1 MHMAGQRIASTFFLS
16 SLFFVSLFIGFAQAE
31 EVDLS
36 LSLTQNSPENGVWYT
51 PGQTLTIETYL
62 QNPQENVQIIDFS
75 DSCQGEIDIYS
86 AAEMLVY
93 SSLFPCNND
102 SEQIE
107 IEVGQH
113 LLDRVEWD
121 FIDNSGNVL
130 ESGMYSAQIIYQ
142 ELALSASTTFQFQ
155 HPTAVPEGFEL
166 HLKSVETVDEYLQNQ
181 LFFAYLHYTGEEHID
196 ISTTP
201 ACFLEVSY
209 QSSNEATLPCFP
221 TRNIIMPYEVLPIG
235 IIEPSFQPT
244 EENITLQVQTP
255 DGQLS
260 ATVNIEAEL
269 DIQQPDWEIQFTG
282 IFEGEQST
290 SEPIQMELEVSH
302 DMTTSK
308 ELDFTTTCKTR
319 LDVLN
324 EFGESVYSSSLLE
337 SCDEIDLSFVVGPDE
352 AESIQMP
359 IWWVQ
364 DDQQCSVPS
373 GQYTLLASI
382 PEHGL
387 FTHQQ
392 IQLRQGEN
400 LDCGS
405 NPIAFDVLTEQV
417 TIDTMNV
424 QMQFNAEEETSLRWR
439 TPCAVEGRVYDSNN
453 EMVHIE
459 MMVCDDYDGRLLLIP
474 KDATHPL
481 DIKFSMSMTNNALQ
495 ALENGDYVLEFT
507 TSHQFTTLTSTNI
520 EWISDAMAV
529 DDSNDQNQEVVFEP
543 IAINGQWA
551 AVGQENSL
559 CWILQTNLQQYKL
572 SGISQELS
580 WTPEQDWSG
589 TYTVIESQDETLACE
604 LFDATPIVLL
614 AIIEEQPPN
623 QFDEPQREQQNNI
636 VVEDEEVL
644 PTLVTGTIAVVVSTS
659 LLGLLF
665 AFVLGNESLRI
676 PTTAAGLWFIG
687 LIGKTHET
695 SDGKYQRGR
704 LIGYLTANPGCH
716 FRALMAALEMSNGQI
731 THHIRILE
739 AEERIWR
746 KGDGRLVR
754 YYPYTSHLNPATAE
768 QDLPVPPLSPDPN
781 SLQGKIL
788 NLLDQDGQL
797 GDFPTQSELAKRLAK
812 SQQLIS
818 HHLRTLQK
826 YGLVEMRKM
835 GIKNR
840 YKLTREAIFLLE
852 SSPNFSD

>member
-1 MHMAGQRIASTFFLS
+1 MHMAGRRIACTFFLS
-16 SLFFVSLFIGFAQAE
+16 SLFFMSLFVGFAQAE
-31 EVDLS
+31 EADVS
-36 LSLTQNSPENGVWYT
+36 LSLTKNIPENGVWYT
-51 PGQTLTIETYL
+51 PGQPLTIESYL
-62 QNPQENVQIIDFS
+62 QHSQDNAQTIDFS
-75 DSCQGEIDIYS
+75 DSCQGEIDVYS
-86 AAEMLVY
+86 PSNVLVY
-93 SSLFPCNND
+93 NALFPCNNGSD
-102 SEQIE
+102 QIE

-113 LLDRVEWD
+113 LLDRIEWD
-121 FIDNSGNVL
+121 FIDNSGTIL
-130 ESGMYSAQIIYQ
+130 ESGVYSAQIIYQ
-142 ELALSASTTFQFQ
+142 ELGISASTTFQFQ
-155 HPTAVPEGFEL
+155 TPTVVPAGFEL
-166 HLKSVETVDEYLQNQ
+166 HLQSVETVDEYLQNQ
-181 LFFAYLHYTGEEHID
+181 LFFAHLHYTGDEYLD
-196 ISTTP
+196 ISTSPT
-201 ACFLEVSY
+201 CFFEVSY
-209 QSSNEATLPCFP
+209 QSTIEATLPCFP
-221 TRNIIMPYEVLPIG
+221 ARNIIMPYEILPIG
-235 IIEPSFQPT
+235 MIEPSFQPT
-244 EENITLQVQTP
+244 EENITLQIQTP

-260 ATVNIEAEL
+260 ATATIEPVL
-269 DIQQPDWEIQFTG
+269 DVQQPEWKIQFANE
-282 IFEGEQST
+282 FEGEQST

-302 DMTTSK
+302 ELTTNK
-308 ELDFTTTCKTR
+308 ELDFTSSCKTR

-324 EFGESVYSSSLLE
+324 EFGEAVYSSSLIE
-337 SCDEIDLSFVVGPDE
+337 NCEAIDLSFVVGPDE
-352 AESIQMP
+352 TESIQMP

-364 DDQQCSVPS
+364 DDQQCSIPS
-373 GQYTLLASI
+373 GEYTLLASI

-405 NPIAFDVLTEQV
+405 DPIEFDVMTEQV
-417 TIDTMNV
+417 TIDRMNV
-424 QMQFNAEEETSLRWR
+424 HMQFIAEEDTSLRWR
-439 TPCAVEGRVYDSNN
+439 TPCAVEGRVYDSND

-459 MMVCDDYDGRLLLIP
+459 MMVCDDYDGRLLFIP
-474 KDATHPL
+474 KNAPHPL
-481 DIKFSMSMTNNALQ
+481 DIEFSMSMTNNALQ
-495 ALENGDYVLEFT
+495 ALDNGDYALEFT
-507 TSHQFTTLTSTNI
+507 TSHQFTTLTTTNV
-520 EWISDAMAV
+520 EWISDALVV
-529 DDSNDQNQEVVFEP
+529 DDSDDETQVVVVEP
-543 IAINGQWA
+543 VVISGQWA
-551 AVGQENSL
+551 AVGQENSM
-559 CWILQTNLQQYKL
+559 CWILQTDLQQFKL

-580 WTPEQDWSG
+580 WAPQQDWSG
-589 TYTVIESQDETLACE
+589 TYNVIESQDETLACE
-604 LFDATPIVLL
+604 LFDATPFVLL
-614 AIIEEQPPN
+614 AVFEEQPPN
-623 QFDEPQREQQNNI
+623 QFDEPQQEQQNNI
-636 VVEDEEVL
+636 VLEDEEVL

-746 KGDGRLVR
+746 KNDGRLVR
-754 YYPYTSHLNPATAE
+754 YYPYTSHLNPATAVN
-768 QDLPVPPLSPDPN
+768 DLPVPPLSPDPN

-797 GDFPTQSELAKRLAK
+797 GDFPTQAELAKRLAK

-852 SSPNFSD
+852 SSPDFSD

>member
-1 MHMAGQRIASTFFLS
+1 
-16 SLFFVSLFIGFAQAE
+16 
-31 EVDLS
+31 
-36 LSLTQNSPENGVWYT
+36 
-51 PGQTLTIETYL
+51 
-62 QNPQENVQIIDFS
+62 
-75 DSCQGEIDIYS
+75 
-86 AAEMLVY
+86 
-93 SSLFPCNND
+93 
-102 SEQIE
+102 
-107 IEVGQH
+107 
-113 LLDRVEWD
+113 
-121 FIDNSGNVL
+121 
-130 ESGMYSAQIIYQ
+130 
-142 ELALSASTTFQFQ
+142 
-155 HPTAVPEGFEL
+155 
-166 HLKSVETVDEYLQNQ
+166 
-181 LFFAYLHYTGEEHID
+181 
-196 ISTTP
+196 
-201 ACFLEVSY
+201 
-209 QSSNEATLPCFP
+209 
-221 TRNIIMPYEVLPIG
+221 MPYEILPIG
-235 IIEPSFQPT
+235 VIEPSFQPS
-244 EENITLQVQTP
+244 EENITLQIQTP

-260 ATVNIEAEL
+260 ATAMIEPVL
-269 DIQQPDWEIQFTG
+269 DVQQPEWKIQFANE
-282 IFEGEQST
+282 FEGEQST
-290 SEPIQMELEVSH
+290 SEPIQMELKVSH
-302 DMTTSK
+302 ELTTNK
-308 ELDFTTTCKTR
+308 ELDFSSSCKTR

-324 EFGESVYSSSLLE
+324 ELGEAVYSSSLIE
-337 SCDEIDLSFVVGPDE
+337 NCEAIDLSFVVGPDE
-352 AESIQMP
+352 TESIQMP

-364 DDQQCSVPS
+364 DDQQCSIPS

-382 PEHGL
+382 PEHEL

-400 LDCGS
+400 LDCGTD
-405 NPIAFDVLTEQV
+405 PIEFDVITEQV
-417 TIDTMNV
+417 TIDRMNV
-424 QMQFNAEEETSLRWR
+424 HMQFNAEVDTSLRWR
-439 TPCAVEGRVYDSNN
+439 TPCAVEGRVYDSND

-474 KDATHPL
+474 KNAPHPL
-481 DIKFSMSMTNNALQ
+481 DIQFSMSMTNNALQ
-495 ALENGDYVLEFT
+495 ALDNGDYTLEFT
-507 TSHQFTTLTSTNI
+507 TSHQFTTLTTTNV
-520 EWISDAMAV
+520 EWISDALVV
-529 DDSNDQNQEVVFEP
+529 DDSDDETQVVVVEP
-543 IAINGQWA
+543 VVISGQWA
-551 AVGQENSL
+551 AVGQVNSM
-559 CWILQTNLQQYKL
+559 CWILQTDSEQFKL
-572 SGISQELS
+572 SEISQELS
-580 WTPEQDWSG
+580 WVPQQDWSG
-589 TYTVIESQDETLACE
+589 TYNAIESQDETLACE

-614 AIIEEQPPN
+614 AVMEEQPPN
-623 QFDEPQREQQNNI
+623 QFDEPQQEQQNDI

-746 KGDGRLVR
+746 KNDGRLVR
-754 YYPYTSHLNPATAE
+754 YYPYTSHLNPATAVN
-768 QDLPVPPLSPDPN
+768 DLPVPPLSPDPN

-797 GDFPTQSELAKRLAK
+797 GDFPTQAELAKRLAK

-852 SSPNFSD
+852 SSPDFSD

>member
-1 MHMAGQRIASTFFLS
+1 MYMAGQRRACTFFLS
-16 SLFFVSLFIGFAQAE
+16 SLFFMSLFVGFAQAE
-31 EVDLS
+31 ETEFS
-36 LSLTQNSPENGVWYT
+36 LTLTQNTPENGVWYT
-51 PGQTLTIETYL
+51 PGQTLTIESYL
-62 QNPQENVQIIDFS
+62 QHSQENAQTIDFS
-75 DSCQGEIDIYS
+75 ESCHGEIDIYS
-86 AAEMLVY
+86 DDDVLVY
-93 SSLFPCNND
+93 NSQFPCNNG

-107 IEVGQH
+107 VEVGQQ

-121 FIDNSGNVL
+121 FIDNSENFI
-130 ESGMYSAQIIYQ
+130 ESGVYHAQIIYQ
-142 ELALSASTTFQFQ
+142 ELAVSASSTFQFQ
-155 HPTAVPEGFEL
+155 SPTAVPDGFEL
-166 HLKSVETVDEYLQNQ
+166 HLKSVETVDQYLQNQ
-181 LFFAYLHYTGEEHID
+181 LFFAYLHYTGEEYID
-196 ISTTP
+196 ISTSPT
-201 ACFLEVSY
+201 CFLEVSY
-209 QSSNEATLPCFP
+209 QTSIEATLPCYP
-221 TRNIIMPYEVLPIG
+221 ERKIIMPYEILPIG
-235 IIEPSFQPT
+235 VIEPSFQPT

-260 ATVNIEAEL
+260 ATVNIEPEL
-269 DIQQPDWEIQFTG
+269 NVQPPEWEVRFANG
-282 IFEGEQST
+282 FEGEQST

-302 DMTTSK
+302 DLTTNK
-308 ELDFTTTCKTR
+308 ELDFTTSCKTR

-324 EFGESVYSSSLLE
+324 EFGKAVYSSSLLE
-337 SCDEIDLSFVVGPDE
+337 NCNEIDLSFVVGPNE

-364 DDQQCSVPS
+364 DDQQCSIPS

-382 PEHGL
+382 PEHGV
-387 FTHQQ
+387 FTHQK

-400 LDCGS
+400 LDCGN
-405 NPIAFDVLTEQV
+405 NPIAFDILTEQV

-424 QMQFNAEEETSLRWR
+424 HMQFNAEEETSLRWR
-439 TPCAVEGRVYDSNN
+439 TPCAVEGRVYDSND

-474 KDATHPL
+474 QDASHPL
-481 DIKFSMSMTNNALQ
+481 DIEFSMSMTNDALQ
-495 ALENGDYVLEFT
+495 ALDNGDYVLEFT
-507 TSHQFTTLTSTNI
+507 TSHQFTTRTSTNI
-520 EWISDAMAV
+520 EWISDALAV
-529 DDSNDQNQEVVFEP
+529 DDANDETQEFVREP
-543 IAINGQWA
+543 FVINGQWA
-551 AVGQENSL
+551 AIGQGNSL
-559 CWILQTNLQQYKL
+559 CWILQTDNQQFKL
-572 SGISQELS
+572 SGIPQELS
-580 WTPEQDWSG
+580 WTPQQDLLG
-589 TYTVIESQDETLACE
+589 TYNVIESQDETLACE
-604 LFDATPIVLL
+604 LFDATPFVLL
-614 AIIEEQPPN
+614 AVFEEQSPN
-623 QFDEPQREQQNNI
+623 QIDKPQQEQQNNI
-636 VVEDEEVL
+636 VLEDEEVL
-644 PTLVTGTIAVVVSTS
+644 PTLVTGTIAVVISTS

-695 SDGKYQRGR
+695 ADGKYQRGR

-754 YYPYTSHLNPATAE
+754 YYPYTSHLNPATTE
-768 QDLPVPPLSPDPN
+768 NDLPVPPLSPDPN

-797 GDFPTQSELAKRLAK
+797 GDFPTQAELAKRLAK

-835 GIKNR
+835 GTKNR